1 MTNLQLLQ
9 VRQSECREQINRLL
23 SIDINARSTENDDEL
38 NTLTTEAMKLEP
50 AIRAAILAS
59 PNPEETIIKTFDP
72 EQRERL
78 ALRARAKVGAFVFA
92 ALNSQPVGGA
102 EAEYCSAVGCGPLG
116 MIPISVFRPGPPR
129 SPGRHSGC

>member
-59 PNPEETIIKTFDP
+59 PIRRKPSS
-72 EQRERL
+72 R
-78 ALRARAKVGAFVFA
+78 
-92 ALNSQPVGGA
+92 
-102 EAEYCSAVGCGPLG
+102 PLTPNNANG
-116 MIPISVFRPGPPR
+116 WR
-129 SPGRHSGC
+129 